1 MYKITPS
8 LNVKEEYSE
17 YSGLR
22 ELLCV
27 SVWGVS
33 CGFLRELVAVLYQMN
48 CRCSDPDVSEHLG
61 SLLMN
66 PCCDRVSRC
75 RRFHSRPWWA
85 KGQNPALSFLF
96 SLWIA
101 AHVNHAR
108 PLLPYLSLYHTFM
121 AFYNKKVQD
130 WQKLKP
136 FFSISVCVC
145 STETFNGETKSDH
158 IIISHPDLTFEGSDV
173 RLSIKSTAPAHS
185 SSSLINWLVCSD
197 WQFYFRLSGEPDPD
211 SSQLIITSLIY
222 IYIYGTVTY

>member
-1 MYKITPS
+1 MACES
-8 LNVKEEYSE
+8 S
-17 YSGLR
+17 
-22 ELLCV
+22 CV

-48 CRCSDPDVSEHLG
+48 CRCSDPDVSERLVSRQ

-85 KGQNPALSFLF
+85 KGQNPELSFLF

-145 STETFNGETKSDH
+145 AQQK
-158 IIISHPDLTFEGSDV
+158 LLMA
-173 RLSIKSTAPAHS
+173 RLK
-185 SSSLINWLVCSD
+185 V
-197 WQFYFRLSGEPDPD
+197 
-211 SSQLIITSLIY
+211 ITSLSLILTSHLKVLMS
-222 IYIYGTVTY
+222 GCQSNPQHPPTLPPL